1 MSAAALTH
9 QDPGVQPERTLLSW
23 TRTAL
28 LLLVVA
34 GFMLRW
40 APYHG
45 AAVLGLFCGA
55 GLVAAGI
62 SLSQRRRLGNAV
74 RGINEERY
82 APAVGTVA
90 ALAVAV
96 VGLGAAALVMLAV
109 T

>member
-1 MSAAALTH
+1 MAAAAITH

-28 LLLVVA
+28 LLMVVA

-55 GLVAAGI
+55 ALVSAGI
-62 SLSQRRRLGNAV
+62 SLSQRRRLGRAV
-74 RGINEERY
+74 RGISRESY
-82 APAVGTVA
+82 PPALGTVG
-90 ALAVAV
+90 ALAFAV
-96 VGLGAAALVMLAV
+96 VGLGSAALVMLAV